1 MIVLHALTEEHIME
15 AIVFVIMEHCLMDS
29 AFILVMIQIATD
41 ATPIQRF
48 VMNVTLL
55 SLFLEKD
62 VFVEKGNI
70 LIIPQ
75 KDVLTAIQPAS
86 TVIIPLKTTVFI
98 AV

>member
-41 ATPIQRF
+41 VTLIQLS

-62 VFVEKGNI
+62 AFVEKENI

-75 KDVLTAIQPAS
+75 KDVLIAIQPAY
-86 TVIIPLKTTVFI
+86 TVIIL
-98 AV
+98 

>member
-1 MIVLHALTEEHIME
+1 MIALHALTEEPIME
-15 AIVFVIMEHCLMDS
+15 ATVFVILEPYLPDS

-41 ATPIQRF
+41 VTLIQLS

-62 VFVEKGNI
+62 AFVEKENI

-75 KDVLTAIQPAS
+75 KDVLIAIQPAY
-86 TVIIPLKTTVFI
+86 TVIIL
-98 AV
+98 